1 MNSFDNNMMLFCDIY
16 KQVEK
21 MDIDEEV
28 MKLFELQVI
37 DAVNDY
43 GVNEYVR
50 CRIDSI
56 LNELFNVLSEKD
68 FCPPEDKRILRSR
81 LHDVNETNNFNQF
94 TKEYFELCDE
104 EEIYD

>member
-1 MNSFDNNMMLFCDIY
+1 MDSFDNIMMLFCDIY

-28 MKLFELQVI
+28 MKLLELQVI

-43 GVNEYVR
+43 GINEYVR

-56 LNELFNVLSEKD
+56 FNVLSEKD

-81 LHDVNETNNFNQF
+81 LYDVDETNNFNQF